1 MTVHLVYPASD
12 AIKTPFSIGREL
24 AKRIEQHYPVQIH
37 DHRARYAITPQSGDV
52 LLGHPTWEPDTV
64 FNASVVK
71 SGWKRKLCLH
81 PFAPGDLH
89 QVAHLDTILPFCD
102 QFLAITGP
110 FWCNELPVT
119 HCRHFAPKTVH
130 IDLAVNR
137 HHFPPIKSSF
147 NPPGKRK
154 FLYIGN
160 HPWYKNM
167 PYLDELAARL
177 PDFDF
182 TWIGSEKKR
191 YSHLKQLGKR
201 DFDTPQA
208 RELAAS
214 FDFLVTVGRAD
225 ANPTT
230 ILEVMAWGLIPVC
243 TPQSGYEAIK
253 GIVNIPLDAPD
264 AACQILLSLQNIEDE
279 TLRSWQE
286 LNWQSLDSH
295 YNWDRFAGQILTAI
309 ESEVSPQMAPR
320 KPLDAMLL
328 SFYRLISP
336 NSRWRLSKLKRR
348 FLRKA

>member
-1 MTVHLVYPASD
+1 MTVHLVYPTSD
-12 AIKTPFSIGREL
+12 AIKTPFAIGREL
-24 AKRIEQHYPVQIH
+24 ALRIGQHYPVQIH
-37 DHRARYAITPQSGDV
+37 DHRARYAITPQPGDV

-71 SGWKRKLCLH
+71 PGWRRKLCLH

-89 QVAHLDTILPFCD
+89 QVAHLDTILPYCD

-110 FWCNELPVT
+110 FWYKELHAT
-119 HCRHFAPKTVH
+119 HCRHFAPKIVH

-137 HHFPPIKSSF
+137 RHFPAIKSSF
-147 NPPGKRK
+147 NPPGKRR

-177 PDFDF
+177 PEFDF

-191 YSHLKQLGKR
+191 YRHLNQLGKR
-201 DFDTPQA
+201 DFADPQA
-208 RELAAS
+208 RELAAG
-214 FDFLVTVGRAD
+214 FDFLITVGRAD

-243 TPQSGYEAIK
+243 TAQSGYD
-253 GIVNIPLDAPD
+253 GIEGIINVPLDKPD
-264 AACQILLSLQNIEDE
+264 DACLILRSLQNVDDA
-279 TLRSWQE
+279 TLR
-286 LNWQSLDSH
+286 NWQSLNWQNLDQH
-295 YNWDRFAGQILTAI
+295 YNWDRFSENILTAI
-309 ESEVSPQMAPR
+309 DSDASPQMLPAKR
-320 KPLDAMLL
+320 LDALL
-328 SFYRLISP
+328 LAFYRLISP

-348 FLRKA
+348 IFT

>member
-1 MTVHLVYPASD
+1 MKVHLVYPASD
-12 AIKTPFSIGREL
+12 AIKTPFAIGREL
-24 AKRIEQHYPVQIH
+24 AQRIEQRYPVQIH
-37 DHRARYAITPQSGDV
+37 DHRARYAITPQPGDV

-71 SGWKRKLCLH
+71 PGWKRKLCLH

-89 QVAHLDTILPFCD
+89 QVAHLDTILPYCD

-110 FWCNELPVT
+110 FWYNELPAT

-137 HHFPPIKSSF
+137 QHFPPVKSSF
-147 NPPGKRK
+147 NPPGKRT

-167 PYLDELAARL
+167 PYLDKLAKLL
-177 PDFDF
+177 PEFNF
-182 TWIGSEKKR
+182 SWIGSEKKR
-191 YSHLKQLGKR
+191 YQHLKQLGKR
-201 DFDTPQA
+201 DFDNPVA

-214 FDFLVTVGRAD
+214 FDFLITVGRAD

-243 TPQSGYEAIK
+243 TPQSGYEDIE
-253 GIVNIPLDAPD
+253 GIINIPLDKPEE
-264 AACQILLSLQNIEDE
+264 ACVILKSLQNVDDA
-279 TLRSWQE
+279 TLR
-286 LNWQSLDSH
+286 NWQSHNWENLDRQ
-295 YNWDRFAGQILTAI
+295 YNWDRFSAQILEAI
-309 ESEVSPQMAPR
+309 DSESSPKMYPK
-320 KPLDAMLL
+320 KPLDSMLL
-328 SFYRLISP
+328 AFYRFISP

-348 FLRKA
+348 LL